1 MMCYSQCLTVAR
13 GLGCLGDEKS
23 VAFGKVWAE
32 KAWKFLEG
40 FGEEGEKK
48 VCLKLMEGK
57 VEHMELLEGKGDEE
71 TSEKPSKKMRK
82 K

>member
-1 MMCYSQCLTVAR
+1 M
-13 GLGCLGDEKS
+13 
-23 VAFGKVWAE
+23 
-32 KAWKFLEG
+32 EG

-71 TSEKPSKKMRK
+71 TSEKPSKKMK
-82 K
+82 KK